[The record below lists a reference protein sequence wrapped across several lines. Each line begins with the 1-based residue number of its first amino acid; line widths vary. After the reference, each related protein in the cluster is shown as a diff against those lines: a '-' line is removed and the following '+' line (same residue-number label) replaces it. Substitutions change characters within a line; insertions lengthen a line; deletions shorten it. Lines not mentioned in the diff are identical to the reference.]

1 MSTIRCAG
9 VMVGL
14 GVLLAVN
21 PARADT
27 FSQGILNATV
37 ISARVTPSDEA
48 AFYVVTYLKDQK
60 SGRIEIKGDGWECIG
75 ELSQGTSSTN
85 SLEFI
90 LKSVVSNSY
99 CVAGAKVG
107 FYQYDESE
115 IRFRLEWKGTGAQS
129 ASTYAVKGLVELARD
144 SSDGNLA
151 VSSALPTPDAATMRV
166 NIENLN
172 YWDSW
177 ALALWSGK
185 DLNYVSQNVP
195 ITTMENKF
203 DEKRNHESLVADVLS
218 RFESFRAKFS
228 NFHFEFI
235 DIKVDIGEYDF
246 DTNRQVFCVPKLV
259 NIVSPYEISQT
270 YVQVY
275 WNGSD
280 TIGRCD
286 GSKVALGSG
295 NSVSNGGYLTVGFDN
310 QAEGEAFDR
319 IIRASGAKIS
329 FFCGSAEARGY
340 SGLELIC
347 VPYDVRLMTLDN
359 QLLFSTTWSN
369 GGWIESNP
377 HRKPVPQVQ
386 SQPEIPFSERSDF
399 IGEWRLLQYAE
410 KGALWGKPNWG
421 PETMIIHDNG
431 TYSIFSAGESQE
443 VDGEWS
449 YFPKPGT
456 VSMNFGT
463 ATNNLW
469 ISEDSLLL
477 TDRGGNMYR
486 YVR

>member
-1 MSTIRCAG
+1 MIRCAG
-9 VMVGL
+9 VTVGL
-14 GVLLAVN
+14 VVLLAVN
-21 PARADT
+21 PAQADT
-27 FSQGILNATV
+27 FSEGILNAST
-37 ISARVTPSDEA
+37 ISVRVTPRGET
-48 AFYVVTYLKDQK
+48 AFYVVADMEGPE
-60 SGRIEIKGDGWECIG
+60 SGKIEIKGDGWECIG
-75 ELSQGTSSTN
+75 KLTDREEPSANLLRFTLQPDDT
-85 SLEFI
+85 
-90 LKSVVSNSY
+90 NSY
-99 CVAGAKVG
+99 CVPGARVEFNRFDSG
-107 FYQYDESE
+107 A
-115 IRFRLEWKGTGAQS
+115 IRFDLQWRGEGAES
-129 ASTYAVKGLVELARD
+129 ASGYRVGGILEIVADRNDE
-144 SSDGNLA
+144 NLA
-151 VSSALPTPDAATMRV
+151 VSTDLPTPDPTNLRL
-166 NIENLN
+166 NIEDLN
-172 YWDSW
+172 YWDAW

-185 DLNYVSQNVP
+185 DLNYISQNIP

-218 RFESFRAKFS
+218 RFEGFNAKFL

-235 DIKVDIGEYDF
+235 DIPVDIGEYDF

-286 GSKVALGSG
+286 GSKVALSGG
-295 NSVSNGGYLTVGFDN
+295 NSISNGGYLSVGFDN

-319 IIRASGAKIS
+319 IIRSSGAKIS
-329 FFCGSAEARGY
+329 FFCGSTEARGY

-377 HRKPVPQVQ
+377 HRNAVPKVQ
-386 SQPEIPFSERSDF
+386 SQPEMPFAQRSDF
-399 IGEWRLLQYAE
+399 IGEWRLLQYAD

-431 TYSIFSAGESQE
+431 TYSIFSTGESQE
-443 VDGEWS
+443 ADGKWS
-449 YFPKPGT
+449 YFPKLGT

-463 ATNNLW
+463 ATNKLW
-469 ISEDSLLL
+469 IAEDSLLL
-477 TDRGGNMYR
+477 TDRDGNMYR